1 MRTALLPLDDR
12 PYNLAYVVRLA
23 RLVGRE
29 LLVPP
34 SDMLGT
40 FFTPGRPAEC
50 GRWLLELPED
60 VGTVIVA
67 LDMLTCGG
75 LLASRSEASDEH
87 EALER
92 LSDLERLREERPG
105 LRVMAFDTII
115 RTSLSARDM
124 ESRRVHRLLHRFT
137 TLEGKLRSAP
147 DAATAAEYERV
158 AGAIPSEVVHR
169 YRAVR
174 KRKHAVNLRAVELV
188 AAGAVD
194 VLHLLME
201 DVGPEGDKYGIHK
214 EEQDAL
220 RRLARERGVEG
231 RVFLQNGTDEGACT
245 LLARSVTTDLG
256 LEPKFAVRYSAPDGA
271 SQVPTFED
279 RPFGE
284 NLASFVAAVGGRF
297 TDDVGEADA
306 VLAGHTPYGEPP
318 DLAAFCDEIARFVY
332 QGVPV
337 ALVDTT
343 TNQADLALMAALS
356 ERIELD
362 RLSAY
367 SAWNTAC
374 NSLGTALAQI
384 VLAVASRGEPTA
396 GEMNRGL
403 LLERLLDDYVY
414 EGIVRPKVNDRLERE
429 GVNPWDLAERADE
442 VRAQVA
448 TELAAEARRTL
459 EPRVA
464 ARFAFR
470 VTLPWPRTF
479 EPAIEARVLGS
490 DRG

>member
-12 PYNLAYVVRLA
+12 PYNLAYVARLA
-23 RLVGRE
+23 KIVGRE

-34 SDMLGT
+34 SDIVGT
-40 FFTPGRPAEC
+40 FFTPGRPAQC
-50 GRWLLELPED
+50 GRWLLELPDD

-75 LLASRSEASDEH
+75 LLASRSEAIDEH

-92 LSDLERLREERPG
+92 LTDLERLREERPG
-105 LRVMAFDTII
+105 LRVLVFDTII

-137 TLEGKLRSAP
+137 TLEGKLRVTP
-147 DAATAAEYERV
+147 DAATEAEYARV
-158 AGAIPSEVVHR
+158 AGAIPSEVVNR

-174 KRKHAVNLRAVELV
+174 KRKHAVNRRAVELV

-220 RRLARERGVEG
+220 RRLALELGVEG

-245 LLARSVTTDLG
+245 LLARSVTADRG
-256 LEPKFAVRYSAPDGA
+256 LEPRFAVRYSSPDGA
-271 SQVPTFED
+271 GQVPTFED

-284 NLASFVAAVGGRF
+284 NLASFVAAVGGRL
-297 TDDVGEADA
+297 TDTPAEADA
-306 VLAGHTPYGEPP
+306 VLAVHTPYGEPP
-318 DLAAFCDEIARFVY
+318 DLASFCDEIASLLDRA
-332 QGVPV
+332 VPV
-337 ALVDTT
+337 ALIDTT
-343 TNQADLALMAALS
+343 TNQADLALMMALG
-356 ERIELD
+356 ERVELD
-362 RLSAY
+362 GLSAY

-384 VLAVASRGEPTA
+384 VIFVAARGEPRS
-396 GEMNRGL
+396 GETNRNL

-414 EGIVRPKVNDRLERE
+414 EGIVRPKVNEGLERE

-448 TELAAEARRTL
+448 VELAAEAERTL
-459 EPRVA
+459 EPHVA
-464 ARFAFR
+464 ARFAFT

-479 EPAIEARVLGS
+479 EPAIEARVLGV